1 MVGQPVPPHS
11 ACLPPHNG
19 HPSFSPATPHP
30 AHMQYPG
37 FPHALHPTSMTL
49 VQNPQAMVHQP
60 GAPPLAGNLGLDIAA
75 MVPGSQVGAFQQN
88 QLGHLG
94 WAPQSFWRFWHLPWC
109 DYWKNFGSISRE
121 TCIECCNMLDN
132 LMNARFF
139 GLIINGETTFWSAL
153 LIQKMSL
160 ASSGI
165 LDSFSFFKI
174 LTLSMVA
181 CTCTSFLLV
190 LVVDRR

>member
-1 MVGQPVPPHS
+1 
-11 ACLPPHNG
+11 
-19 HPSFSPATPHP
+19 
-30 AHMQYPG
+30 
-37 FPHALHPTSMTL
+37 
-49 VQNPQAMVHQP
+49 
-60 GAPPLAGNLGLDIAA
+60 
-75 MVPGSQVGAFQQN
+75 
-88 QLGHLG
+88 
-94 WAPQSFWRFWHLPWC
+94 
-109 DYWKNFGSISRE
+109 
-121 TCIECCNMLDN
+121 MLDN

-139 GLIINGETTFWSAL
+139 GLIHRVRLPSGRQTAAVGCLGLEAAAGRLLSGWFWAPGPATTNHQPNTVIINGETTFWSAM